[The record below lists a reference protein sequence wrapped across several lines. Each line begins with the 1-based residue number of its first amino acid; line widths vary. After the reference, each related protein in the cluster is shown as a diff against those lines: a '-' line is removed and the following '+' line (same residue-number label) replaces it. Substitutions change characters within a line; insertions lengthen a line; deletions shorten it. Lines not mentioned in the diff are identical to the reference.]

1 MPMDNPGG
9 AIYLGPDAS
18 ACLICGP
25 SGLPTDA
32 SNILYTSEGTTENFA
47 KSSATELPPPG
58 SEYPWHIQA
67 GDKALSDA
75 SGYLITSGDGRAVC
89 LACNPENNVIKRAT
103 TLLNKNYYTD
113 SRAYLRSRCKLYD
126 QKLSGLEAS
135 GSIYYT
141 ENGEM
146 VWPFDGT
153 RNYNGVDQTGP
164 QNRAPIDC
172 PARCQQ
178 NAAPLTIYKPN
189 NPQFGMQGATSSSNR
204 ILRLKVNTVTKNGAA
219 LATAFGAE
227 AASAASY
234 HGRPETPFITKSK
247 FQRCVSKRLPG
258 NHTMCFTTPSGAIG
272 NVASLYQQQEQ
283 NPGIVT

>member
-1 MPMDNPGG
+1 MPMDKPGG

-25 SGLPTDA
+25 SGSPTDA
-32 SNILYTSEGTTENFA
+32 SNVLYTSEGTTENFA

-58 SEYPWHIQA
+58 SEYPWHIQP
-67 GDKALSDA
+67 GDKAQSLLNNELNEVA
-75 SGYLITSGDGRAVC
+75 FGAPDGRAVC

-113 SRAYLRSRCKLYD
+113 SRAYLRSRCKLYE

-204 ILRLKVNTVTKNGAA
+204 ILRLKVNTVNKNGAA

-227 AASAASY
+227 AANAVSY

-247 FQRCVSKRLPG
+247 FQRCVPKRLPG
-258 NHTMCFTTPSGAIG
+258 NHTMCFTTPSGSIG
-272 NVASLYQQQEQ
+272 QTAYPGQE
-283 NPGIVT
+283 